1 VKHDPYAALRLRD
14 YRYLFA
20 GRFIITLGEQM
31 LDVALGWELYLRTH
45 DAKFLGFVGLALI
58 VPVVLFSLPAG
69 QLVDRTDRRR
79 TLMLAQGF
87 VALCAAGLAVLS
99 FTQGQLPLYYVCIFF
114 LGTGMAF
121 TVPASTALL
130 AQVVPDETFTNAA
143 TWNSS
148 SWQLAAVIGPAL
160 GGALIA
166 VITVTYPI
174 YALYAVAGLL
184 NVALL
189 ARVRPLRPA
198 PPREKASWRSL
209 FAGVR
214 FLGETQVLLGAIT
227 LDLFAVLLG
236 GATTLLPIFAVD
248 ILHVGARGLGVFRA
262 APSVGAVCMAFLVAH
277 RPPFERAGRAL
288 ILAVVGFGVA
298 TIIFGLSTWFPLT
311 LAMLVALGALDNISV
326 VIRSTLVLTRTPQ
339 AMLGRISA
347 VNSIFVGASNEL
359 GGFES
364 GMTAAAFGP
373 VLSVVGG
380 GIGTI
385 LVVLGVAALFP
396 ELRRLKR
403 LEGEVHE
410 GVQASDIGDGV
421 VAADLPT

>member
-1 VKHDPYAALRLRD
+1 
-14 YRYLFA
+14 
-20 GRFIITLGEQM
+20 
-31 LDVALGWELYLRTH
+31 
-45 DAKFLGFVGLALI
+45 
-58 VPVVLFSLPAG
+58 
-69 QLVDRTDRRR
+69 
-79 TLMLAQGF
+79 
-87 VALCAAGLAVLS
+87 
-99 FTQGQLPLYYVCIFF
+99 
-114 LGTGMAF
+114 
-121 TVPASTALL
+121 VPASTALL

-148 SWQLAAVIGPAL
+148 SWQLASVIGPAL

-166 VITVTYPI
+166 ILNTVYPYPI

-189 ARVRPLRPA
+189 ARVRPQRPT
-198 PPREKASWRSL
+198 PPREKATWRSL

-248 ILHVGARGLGVFRA
+248 ILHVGAGGLGVLRA
-262 APSVGAVCMAFLVAH
+262 APSVGAVCMAFMVAH
-277 RPPFERAGRAL
+277 RPPFQRAGRTL
-288 ILAVVGFGVA
+288 IVAVIGFGMA
-298 TIIFGLSTWFPLT
+298 TIIFGLSTWFPLS

-326 VIRSTLVLTRTPQ
+326 VIRSTLVLIRTPQ

-380 GIGTI
+380 GIGTV

-403 LEGEVHE
+403 LEGEVRE
-410 GVQASDIGDGV
+410 VSVASDIGDGV
-421 VAADLPT
+421 VAADLTV